1 MLVPWKLWLKLL
13 KPKSTDTA
21 ACLCFLG
28 DTCKDKMEDNS
39 WVLMKL
45 KRCKLQC
52 ELGFCKVKLKI
63 LYNYMTGIK
72 KKYSED
78 T

>member
-1 MLVPWKLWLKLL
+1 
-13 KPKSTDTA
+13 
-21 ACLCFLG
+21 
-28 DTCKDKMEDNS
+28 
-39 WVLMKL
+39 MKL

-78 T
+78 TQETEKYLRRNTKEHK